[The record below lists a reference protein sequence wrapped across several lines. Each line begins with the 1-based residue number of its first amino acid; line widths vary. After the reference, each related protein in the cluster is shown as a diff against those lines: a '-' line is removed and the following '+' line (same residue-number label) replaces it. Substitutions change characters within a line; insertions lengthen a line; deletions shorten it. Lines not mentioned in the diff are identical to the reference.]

1 MRTADVLKFLQ
12 ELQQYGIS
20 GDRLFQKFHAAT
32 RDDRKLAC
40 ALRGFLLG
48 EERDAYLPYLLPR
61 LRQTVAALILS
72 GNVAA
77 LEALDAYAVF
87 TEALT
92 DEFLK
97 TAIDDGEPETT
108 VWLLKLKAERFG
120 FRDKDFS
127 L

>member
-1 MRTADVLKFLQ
+1 MRTADVLKILR
-12 ELQQYGIS
+12 ELQQSDIN
-20 GDRLFQKFHAAT
+20 GDRLFQKFQASI

-48 EERDAYLPYLLPR
+48 EDRDAYLRYLLSR
-61 LRQTVAALILS
+61 LRQTVSALILS

-77 LEALDAYAVF
+77 LEALDAHGVY
-87 TEALT
+87 TEVLT

-97 TAIDDGEPETT
+97 TAVDCGGQEAA
-108 VWLLKLKAERFG
+108 VWLLKLKAARFG

>member
-1 MRTADVLKFLQ
+1 MRTEDAVKFLQ
-12 ELQQYGIS
+12 ELQKSGVV
-20 GDRLFQKFHAAT
+20 GDRLFQKFQTAA

-48 EERDAYLPYLLPR
+48 EDRDVYLRYLLAR
-61 LRQTVAALILS
+61 LRQSVSVLILS
-72 GNVAA
+72 GNTAA
-77 LEALDAYAVF
+77 LKALDAYAVF

-97 TAIDDGEPETT
+97 TAIDCGGQETA
-108 VWLLKLKAERFG
+108 VWLLMLKAARFG

>member
-1 MRTADVLKFLQ
+1 MRAADVLKILQ
-12 ELQQYGIS
+12 ELQQS
-20 GDRLFQKFHAAT
+20 DVTGDRLFQKFQSSV

-48 EERDAYLPYLLPR
+48 EDRDAYLRYLLARP
-61 LRQTVAALILS
+61 RQTVSALILS
-72 GNVAA
+72 GNIAA
-77 LEALDAYAVF
+77 LEALDAYAVY
-87 TEALT
+87 TESLT

-97 TAIDDGEPETT
+97 TAIDCGRQEAT
-108 VWLLKLKAERFG
+108 VWLLKLKAARFG

>member
-1 MRTADVLKFLQ
+1 MRTADVLKYLQ
-12 ELQQYGIS
+12 ELQQADVTGS
-20 GDRLFQKFHAAT
+20 LLFQKFQTSA
-32 RDDRKLAC
+32 RDERKLAC

-48 EERDAYLPYLLPR
+48 EDRDAYLRYLLIR
-61 LRQTVAALILS
+61 LRQTVSVLILS
-72 GNVAA
+72 GNIPA
-77 LEALDAYAVF
+77 LEALDAHGVF

-97 TAIDDGEPETT
+97 TAADCGGQEAA
-108 VWLLKLKAERFG
+108 VWLLKLKAARFG

>member
-1 MRTADVLKFLQ
+1 MRAADVLKILQ
-12 ELQQYGIS
+12 ELQQS
-20 GDRLFQKFHAAT
+20 GVTGNRLFEKFQSSV

-48 EERDAYLPYLLPR
+48 EDRNAYLRYLLTR
-61 LRQTVAALILS
+61 LRQTVSALILT

-77 LEALDAYAVF
+77 LEALDAHAVF

-97 TAIDDGEPETT
+97 TAVDCGGQEAA
-108 VWLLKLKAERFG
+108 VWLLKLKAARFG
-120 FRDKDFS
+120 FHDKDFS